1 MIILAS
7 ASPQR
12 WALLGTLGVAFTID
26 MPEVEEGTDPMA
38 NARAK
43 AAEVMGRRELDP
55 GELVLACDTEVVL
68 DGRVLGK
75 ADDEAEARAMLTA
88 LAGRAHE
95 VVSALVVS
103 GPAGHREALVST
115 AVHMRAHDP
124 ALIEWYLGTGEWPDR
139 AGSYAVQGAGGAL
152 VERIEGDPSSVV
164 GLPLPAL
171 VTALADLGVAPF
183 A

>member
-12 WALLGTLGVAFTID
+12 WALVGTLGVAYTID
-26 MPEVEEGTDPMA
+26 MPEVEEGADPMA

-43 AAEVMGRRELDP
+43 AAEVAGRRNLEP
-55 GELVLACDTEVVL
+55 GEVVVACDTEVVL
-68 DGRVLGK
+68 DGRALGK
-75 ADDEAEARAMLTA
+75 AGDEAQAREMMTS

-95 VVSALVVS
+95 VVSALVVR
-103 GPAGHREALVST
+103 GPAGAREALVST
-115 AVHMRAHDP
+115 AVHMRAHEP
-124 ALIEWYLGTGEWPDR
+124 ALIEWYLGTGEWSGR

-152 VERIEGDPSSVV
+152 VERIDGDPSSVV

-171 VTALADLGVAPF
+171 VSALRDLGMAPF